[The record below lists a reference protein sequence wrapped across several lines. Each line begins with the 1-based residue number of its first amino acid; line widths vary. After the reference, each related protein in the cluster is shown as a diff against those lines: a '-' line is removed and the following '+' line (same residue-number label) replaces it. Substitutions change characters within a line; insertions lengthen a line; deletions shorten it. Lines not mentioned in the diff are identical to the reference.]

1 MLLTLPKTKK
11 KDTKDKKEVVEYSV
25 IPKKKSEE
33 LNDLLDV
40 IVDTLNGM
48 GESVKKDS

>member
-1 MLLTLPKTKK
+1 MPKSKKNTKA
-11 KDTKDKKEVVEYSV
+11 KKEVIEYSV

-33 LNDLLDV
+33 LNGLLEV

-48 GESVKKDS
+48 GSDNKKASV